1 MAAIGA
7 GQELSVKLNL
17 QMIADAMDELWWEY
31 ASHLPGETPSLS
43 GCLLYCGQT
52 TLQSD
57 TLYLIPDGSEEGFP
71 ADCYCYATTGSL
83 RGEAPHIRNVSSSF
97 AQMLN
102 LVITVFQRYR
112 DFERDLSNVIS
123 SGGSLTQ
130 LCRVGSEFLR
140 NPLYIHDNLFAVL
153 AESSHVEGMLE
164 FEYNEK
170 SKKMYIPLW
179 LINEFKFD
187 DSYRRTLSL
196 HQASIWGVD
205 QYPHTMRSLFVNL
218 WDGERYLGRMLVNE
232 VGSSLQPGH
241 FRAAEFFA
249 QYVIAWLR
257 GQESVQ
263 QNGNHNFEETFI
275 EIMTTGE
282 ADERDLQTILGI
294 LDWDSTDQ
302 FLCLKLQNQN
312 MYNTVRADSVLN
324 SRLASMLSGCVS
336 FPYQQRVC
344 IVMNMT
350 QSKMDAGTL
359 RLKLAPLIR
368 DSCMYAGISNPVKG
382 IRALYHGFMQADIAM
397 DYITNVDSSDWL
409 VTFASCALS
418 YIRQAACTKL
428 SAQMVAHPVLGQ
440 LLEHDAAAGTQY
452 YVTLRTFLECERSI
466 PMTASTL
473 IIHRTTLTYR
483 LGRIQELTRL
493 NLDDPNL
500 RLYLLLS
507 YQLLEK
513 GKPHNGR

>member
-1 MAAIGA
+1 MPNFGT

-17 QMIADAMDELWWEY
+17 QMIADAMDELCWDY
-31 ASHLPGETPSLS
+31 SAYLPGERPSLS
-43 GCLLYCGQT
+43 GCLLYCGQKDLKT
-52 TLQSD
+52 D
-57 TLYLIPDGSEEGFP
+57 TLYLIPEGEEAGFP
-71 ADCYCYATTGSL
+71 TDRYCYATTGNL
-83 RGEAPHIRNVSSSF
+83 RGSAPHIRNVRCPF
-97 AQMLN
+97 ARMLN

-123 SGGSLTQ
+123 SGGSLVQ
-130 LCRVGSEFLR
+130 LCRVGSKFLG
-140 NPLYIHDNLFAVL
+140 NPVYIHDNLFAVL
-153 AESSHVEGMLE
+153 AESSHVDGMLE

-187 DSYRRTLSL
+187 DSYRKTLSL

-232 VGSSLQPGH
+232 VGTPLQPGH
-241 FRAAEFFA
+241 FRVAEFLA
-249 QYVIAWLR
+249 QFVIAWMR
-257 GQESVQ
+257 GQELGM

-302 FLCLKLQNQN
+302 FLCLKLQSQN
-312 MYNTVRADSVLN
+312 MGNAVRVDSVLN

-336 FPYQQRVC
+336 FPHQQQVC
-344 IVMNMT
+344 VVVNMT

-359 RLKLAPLIR
+359 RLQLAPLVR

-397 DYITNVDSSDWL
+397 EYITKVDSSDWL

-418 YIRQAACTKL
+418 YIRQSACVKL
-428 SAQMVAHPVLGQ
+428 SAQMVAHPVLHQ
-440 LLEHDAAAGTQY
+440 LLEHDAASGTQY
-452 YVTLRTFLECERSI
+452 YATLRTYLECERNI
-466 PMTASTL
+466 PMTASVL

-483 LGRIQELTRL
+483 LGKIQELTRL

-507 YQLLEK
+507 YQLLER
-513 GKPHNGR
+513 GKHHGGR